1 MTGAMLVSAL
11 PRKLSMN
18 LMSLDI
24 GELLKHL
31 GADKQDA
38 KEQEDL
44 LQAVANLRLS
54 KEFDLQDKFEMA
66 IFHVRRASRFAS
78 KYYKK
83 CSDQEKMQIVL
94 APFYY
99 RLGCALGTYVE
110 CNVNEMNHL
119 KPLVVPEDDLE
130 EFEEVEEKPQQ

>member
-1 MTGAMLVSAL
+1 MAGAMTVSAL
-11 PRKLSMN
+11 PRKLSMG

-24 GELLKHL
+24 GELLKHV
-31 GADKQDA
+31 GADSQDA

-44 LQAVANLRLS
+44 LQAVANLRLW

-66 IFHVRRASRFAS
+66 IFHVRRANRFAS
-78 KYYKK
+78 KYYRR
-83 CSDQEKMQIVL
+83 CADQEKMQVVL

-110 CNVNEMNHL
+110 CNVNEMNVL
-119 KPLVVPEDDLE
+119 KPLVVPEDELE
-130 EFEEVEEKPQQ
+130 DFEEVE